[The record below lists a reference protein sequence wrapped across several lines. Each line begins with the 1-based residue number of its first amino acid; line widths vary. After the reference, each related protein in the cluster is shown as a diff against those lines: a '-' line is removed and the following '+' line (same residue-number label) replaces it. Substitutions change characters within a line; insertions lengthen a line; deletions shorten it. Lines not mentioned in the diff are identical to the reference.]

1 MKLLFKA
8 IFLLSLGCCEAVV
21 ASQPQ
26 IMIDTHALSA
36 KPLGLSW
43 DASALKWKQPNM
55 TGEKNLP
62 IDFDVQLPRGSAV
75 FVFRASDGSI
85 QGELPVLPQY
95 IRTMD
100 SYLIDQSASIYNGPA
115 IVTVPTHLIRES
127 TSAEVWWA
135 DSAGEWTR
143 LGRITPLRD

>member
-8 IFLLSLGCCEAVV
+8 IFLMSLGYCEAVV

-62 IDFDVQLPRGSAV
+62 IDSDVQLPGGSAV

-85 QGELPVLPQY
+85 QGKLPVLPQY
-95 IRTMD
+95 TRTMD
-100 SYLIDQSASIYNGPA
+100 SYLTDQPASIRDGPA
-115 IVTVPTHLIRES
+115 IVTVPTHLVKQS